1 MNGTPVT
8 AEIRVLDLRMN
19 PAPASHRERWIVRC
33 QVVHVLSGSMP
44 EPRSTVTLFVHSPTK
59 TLGASDRD
67 LHDYAFT
74 LRFEDPVT
82 EPYTGRFSVID
93 RRRVGVGQ

>member
-1 MNGTPVT
+1 MPVT
-8 AEIRVLDLRMN
+8 AEIQVLDVNVN
-19 PAPASHRERWIVRC
+19 PKRTSDRDRWIVLC
-33 QVVHVLSGSMP
+33 QVGRVVSGSMP
-44 EPRSTVTLFVHSPTK
+44 DPRSRLTLLVHSPTK
-59 TLGASDRD
+59 TFGASDRD